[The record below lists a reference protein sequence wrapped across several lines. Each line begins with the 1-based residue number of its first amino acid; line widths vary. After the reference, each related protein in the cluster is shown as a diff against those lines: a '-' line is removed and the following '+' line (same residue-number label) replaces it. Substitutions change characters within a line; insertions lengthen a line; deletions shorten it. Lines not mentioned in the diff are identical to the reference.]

1 MVQQSGH
8 NSLMQPTL
16 GKRERNKQ
24 ANRAAILDAA
34 RRVFAE
40 YGFES
45 VTIRDVIRATH
56 LASGTFYNYFPDK
69 EALFRALVGD
79 RMHELTERLSYVRR
93 GAESVEQFLQGAY
106 ETVYEEVCANPEF
119 YRMMFRNEPIVR
131 ALYDDN
137 VFGSTMHAL
146 RIDLADAEAR
156 GVFPSTNVDYLTAI
170 FFGAA
175 YEMARQLLQQEHPD
189 PKAAAEFTTRLFL
202 SGVAGLPDASAPLI
216 RRGPL
221 KLNEAA
227 R

>member
-1 MVQQSGH
+1 MQQA
-8 NSLMQPTL
+8 P

-40 YGFES
+40 HGYEA
-45 VTIRDVIRATH
+45 VTIRDVIRATP

-69 EALFRALVGD
+69 ESLFRALVGE
-79 RMHELTERLSYVRR
+79 RMYDLTERLSYVRR
-93 GAESVEQFLQGAY
+93 SAESIEQFLHGAY
-106 ETVYEEVCANPEF
+106 ETVYSEVCANPEF

-131 ALYDDN
+131 TLYDGN
-137 VFGSTMHAL
+137 VFGYTLRAL
-146 RIDLADAEAR
+146 KIDLADAEAR
-156 GVFPSTNVDYLTAI
+156 GLLPPTDVDSLTAI
-170 FFGAA
+170 FFGAG
-175 YEMARQLLQQEHPD
+175 YEMARRLLELEQPD
-189 PKAAAEFTTRLFL
+189 PKAAAEYTTRLFL
-202 SGVAGLPDASAPLI
+202 AGVGGLADGNATLI